1 MLEVIKMDF
10 ITIAKF
16 VGFGIIIIALIIT
29 GTIGFI
35 LYRMSYTATKTETL
49 NPSVTPIGNALVVYD
64 PGISGAAK
72 NLATVIASDLQA
84 KGYKVN
90 IAGIKSATAANTSN
104 YNVIIVGG
112 PTYGASI
119 SKSVQSYLS
128 TLNSRGNAK
137 IGVFTTGMISG
148 NSDNTTYILKQ
159 IPLPNNSTLQIN
171 TVVKVVNGEDINQKA
186 AGFVDALIN

>member
-1 MLEVIKMDF
+1 MDF

-72 NLATVIASDLQA
+72 DLATVIASDYKS
-84 KGYKVN
+84 KG
-90 IAGIKSATAANTSN
+90 I
-104 YNVIIVGG
+104 
-112 PTYGASI
+112 
-119 SKSVQSYLS
+119 
-128 TLNSRGNAK
+128 
-137 IGVFTTGMISG
+137 
-148 NSDNTTYILKQ
+148 
-159 IPLPNNSTLQIN
+159 
-171 TVVKVVNGEDINQKA
+171 
-186 AGFVDALIN
+186 

>member
-1 MLEVIKMDF
+1 MDF